1 MVAPKKQTQSPGS
14 NHGDLDPDRSR
25 DLCTPQLF
33 TGAVARHD
41 RSVARTPNRG
51 QVTGAGTVGAGVEG
65 TAATYV
71 ETYGRERVRAKLEAE
86 RLWLDL
92 QFNPVA
98 IWRYMQEDVL
108 QRPEDDPVKQ
118 EWNEVLRLAHEISPR
133 LPVKAPSI
141 AAD

>member
-1 MVAPKKQTQSPGS
+1 MGAPIRGMDVVRRTEEFEYRAWVA
-14 NHGDLDPDRSR
+14 L
-25 DLCTPQLF
+25 L
-33 TGAVARHD
+33 TGL
-41 RSVARTPNRG
+41 
-51 QVTGAGTVGAGVEG
+51 
-65 TAATYV
+65 V

-118 EWNEVLRLAHEISPR
+118 EWNEVRQLAHEISPR